1 MVYLYLEK
9 NTKENSLQKNINE
22 SFIEHLNISSGDASG
37 RLNIYSVSNTGTDT
51 YVRNTG
57 NWLMRLNPIY
67 SGLDLT
73 GISLNLKNVPYNHTK
88 QTAKGLQ
95 YNDGDKLIFPSN
107 YNPAYG
113 IEDQSCTLINPQ
125 YAIGVNHYALPLNSK
140 IRFVT
145 KNNQIIER
153 TVVSGLLI
161 SDQGIINYN
170 NSVIYTPATPY
181 QLNEFSIFKFNNP
194 INSNDGIT
202 HYSLMPK
209 FYYKIDK
216 RLTKGKFIYT
226 TCVNGP
232 QELFIKKFS
241 GNTLFYK
248 DKDIYTMFPG
258 EIRPGASSH
267 PAFTIINNK
276 LIYMTSWSQGS
287 VAPDY
292 DGIGYSVFGDGVLSA
307 ISKAIE
313 IMGNEYQ
320 ITTADISAFNKFYP
334 E

>member
-37 RLNIYSVSNTGTDT
+37 RLSIYSVKNTGTDT

-57 NWLMRLNPIY
+57 NWLMRLNPIH

-73 GISLNLKNVPYNHTK
+73 GISLNLDHSAYNRNTEVK
-88 QTAKGLQ
+88 KGLS
-95 YNDGDKLIFPSN
+95 YNDGNKLIFPSN

-113 IEDQSCTLINPQ
+113 IEAQCCTLINPQ
-125 YAIGVNHYALPLNSK
+125 YAIGINHYALPLNSK
-140 IRFVT
+140 IKFIN
-145 KNNQIIER
+145 KNNQIIEK

-161 SDQGIINYN
+161 NENGIINYD
-170 NSVIYTPATPY
+170 NSTVYTPATPY
-181 QLNEFSIFKFNNP
+181 PVNEFSIFKFDTP
-194 INSNDGIT
+194 INNDDGIT
-202 HYSLMPK
+202 YYSLMPK

-226 TCVNGP
+226 AGIDTS
-232 QELFIKKFS
+232 QQLFLQKFYS
-241 GNTLFYK
+241 GATYYK
-248 DKDIYTMFPG
+248 DKQIYTMFAG
-258 EIRPGASSH
+258 EIWLGSSSH
-267 PAFTIINNK
+267 PVFTIINNK
-276 LIYMTSWSQGS
+276 LIYMTSWS
-287 VAPDY
+287 ATTAFPDFNGIANGVFE
-292 DGIGYSVFGDGVLSA
+292 DGIIPA

>member
-1 MVYLYLEK
+1 MVNLYLEK
-9 NTKENSLQKNINE
+9 PNRQNSLQRNINE

-37 RLNIYSVSNTGTDT
+37 RLSIYSVKNTGTDT

-73 GISLNLKNVPYNHTK
+73 GISLNLDHSAYNRNTEVK
-88 QTAKGLQ
+88 KGLS
-95 YNDGDKLIFPSN
+95 YNDGNKLIFPSN
-107 YNPAYG
+107 YNPGYG
-113 IEDQSCTLINPQ
+113 IEAQCCTLINPQ
-125 YAIGVNHYALPLNSK
+125 YAIGANHYAVPLNSK
-140 IRFVT
+140 IKFIN
-145 KNNQIIER
+145 KNNETIER

-161 SDQGIINYN
+161 NESGIINYDN
-170 NSVIYTPATPY
+170 NIVYTPATPY
-181 QLNEFSIFKFNNP
+181 PVNEFSIFKFDSP
-194 INSNDGIT
+194 INNNDGIT
-202 HYSLMPK
+202 YYSLMPK

-226 TCVNGP
+226 AGIDGS
-232 QELFIKKFS
+232 QQLFLQKFYS
-241 GNTLFYK
+241 GATYYK
-248 DKDIYTMFPG
+248 DKQIYTMFSG
-258 EIRPGASSH
+258 EIWLGSSSH
-267 PAFTIINNK
+267 PVFTIINNN
-276 LIYMTSWSQGS
+276 LIYMSSWSQS
-287 VAPDY
+287 TAFPEF
-292 DGIGYSVFGDGVLSA
+292 DGIANGVFENGIIPA